1 MTHLD
6 KLIRLFV
13 AVVGGVLIALFLLTV
28 GVSAQAA
35 PPPLPLPDVT
45 LYGRVT
51 RAGETLSSGTVK
63 AILPDGVAVTAS
75 IKPIT
80 GTEFSYKL
88 VVPLYM
94 SGTHTLARTP
104 GGILTGDVI
113 RLLVND
119 QPAFYQDGVTQLTM
133 SQLAIMS
140 AGAASTAA
148 GRSYELNLSLAG
160 PDSYPIGDVNANGLR
175 NAADAM
181 LALKYDIGMIHGV
194 TNFPPG
200 PNTVYLPLCDIVAN
214 GQCDS
219 GDALRILQCDVGTPG
234 VTCPTDRFP
243 GWLRVAQAPM
253 AGAMTRFEVAAI
265 DGDDPTNV
273 EVQVLLASGAAQ
285 FGAASLELHYDSA
298 LFAPV
303 TCSEN
308 PGEALDMVVC
318 NPTFAPGS
326 VRFSAIAATG
336 AADGAGLVTVRFQR
350 IGAGENDLSAH
361 FWLTSDGVT
370 DQEGNELAWGEAGTD
385 IDTGPDLDRDPA
397 ANPGTGVESPASA
410 TTWLYLPFLTGSAIS
425 PAAVTEEPAIEPP
438 IIEYELYLP
447 SVNFGDTAAA
457 GVDEGAFPDEPPV
470 EEDETT
476 DSESSLP
483 VADET
488 PVADKPREENVDA
501 VLGPAHL
508 LYLPLVNDK

>member
-1 MTHLD
+1 MYYQDILSRW
-6 KLIRLFV
+6 LSRSGF
-13 AVVGGVLIALFLLTV
+13 AALLLALLACLAP
-28 GVSAQAA
+28 GRAGAA
-35 PPPLPLPDVT
+35 PAGVLPLPD
-45 LYGRVT
+45 LLIY
-51 RAGETLSSGTVK
+51 GTVTSSTGDLLEHGTLK
-63 AILPDGVAVTAS
+63 VLLNGRTIATTEITE
-75 IKPIT
+75 IT
-80 GTEFSYKL
+80 GTGYTYLL
-88 VVPLYM
+88 VAPMAMLRPGDSAGPPDMAMVGSMLTFTVNERPLY
-94 SGTHTLARTP
+94 
-104 GGILTGDVI
+104 
-113 RLLVND
+113 
-119 QPAFYQDGVTQLTM
+119 YQDPVTSLTASHFTVPANGAGSGVVLD
-133 SQLAIMS
+133 
-140 AGAASTAA
+140 
-148 GRSYELNLSLAG
+148 LSL
-160 PDSYPIGDVNANGLR
+160 PDAMSFPIGDVNANGLR

-181 LALKYDIGMIHGV
+181 LALKYDIGMIAGV
-194 TNFPPG
+194 TLFPPG

-234 VTCPTDRFP
+234 ITCPTDRFP

-273 EVQVLLASGAAQ
+273 DVRVLLASGAAQ

-318 NPTFAPGS
+318 NPAFAPGS

-350 IGAGENDLSAH
+350 IGAGENHLSAH

-385 IDTGPDLDRDPA
+385 IDRDPGLDRDPA
-397 ANPGTGVESPASA
+397 ANPETGVESPASA
-410 TTWLYLPFLTGSAIS
+410 TSWLFLPFLTGSAIS
-425 PAAVTEEPAIEPP
+425 PAAVTEENAVEPP